1 MASAA
6 SLEAATLAVTHAD
19 SLPMPPGVRTLVYED
34 LGDGSGDGRD
44 MSYLGSGEF
53 CSVFRTRL
61 GSEGSRAQPDPN
73 PRPHPHAY
81 PNPNPNPSPNPS
93 PSPNPNPHQP
103 QP

>member
-1 MASAA
+1 
-6 SLEAATLAVTHAD
+6 
-19 SLPMPPGVRTLVYED
+19 MPPGVRTLVYED
-34 LGDGSGDGRD
+34 LGDGSGDRRD

-61 GSEGSRAQPDPN
+61 GGEGSRAQPDPN
-73 PRPHPHAY
+73 PRPHPKPN